1 MASTS
6 RVAIVT
12 DSTADLP
19 LELRTQMDITMVPL
33 NVHIDGE
40 TFRDQIDIS
49 NEEFMHRLATSA
61 DLPSTSPPDPSPFQQ
76 AFRNLA
82 ESERFDG
89 IVCVLTSSRLS
100 GTVVSAQI
108 AADAVRNVINVEVV
122 DSLNGSLGCGYQVLN
137 AQQLATRGLSATEI
151 AAELRTQIDR
161 FHVIFF
167 VEALR
172 HTQRGGG
179 VGKAASL
186 VGSALRL
193 KPLLR
198 IDEGQV
204 VPFER
209 ARTREKAIDVLVEF
223 AENLPDIKRITAM
236 HNTSPQEAASLFE
249 RVRSLASQDPEMRV
263 ATFGPALSTH
273 VGPGTL
279 GLAIE
284 VASRE

>member
-1 MASTS
+1 MANTL

-19 LELRTQMDITMVPL
+19 PELRMQLDIAMVPL
-33 NVHIDGE
+33 KVHIDGE
-40 TFRDQIDIS
+40 SFRDQIDIS
-49 NEEFMHRLATSA
+49 NEEFMHRLKSCS
-61 DLPSTSPPDPSPFQQ
+61 DLPFTSQPDPGLFETT
-76 AFRNLA
+76 FREFA
-82 ESERFDG
+82 ESERYDE
-89 IVCVLTSSRLS
+89 VACVLTSSRLS
-100 GTVVSAQI
+100 DTVQSAQI
-108 AADAVRNVINVEVV
+108 AADAVRDVINVEVV

-137 AQQLATRGLSATEI
+137 AQQLAARGLSAKEI
-151 AAELRTQIDR
+151 AAELRTQMDR

-172 HTQRGGG
+172 HTQRGGR

-198 IDEGQV
+198 IDEGQI

-209 ARTREKAIDVLVEF
+209 ARTREKAINALVEF

-236 HNTSPQEAASLFE
+236 HNTSPEEAASLFE
-249 RVRSLASQDPEMRV
+249 RVRSLASQDAEMSV
-263 ATFGPALSTH
+263 ATFGPALSIH